1 MRFSF
6 PGRPSA
12 FPVAFLLA
20 LSAMILVFAGS
31 CARPP
36 QSDPAAARAGIEA
49 ANRDFSKGVAA
60 HDAKALALLYTEDA
74 KLLPPNAPPVL
85 GRDAIAKFWESLLEL
100 PIQSLAL
107 ETVEVH
113 GTGDEVTEEGR
124 YSLIGA
130 NGETVEVGKTLV
142 VWRKTDAGWRLY
154 RDMWSSDAPAT
165 APATADTT
173 AVPAKG

>member
-6 PGRPSA
+6 PGRTSA
-12 FPVAFLLA
+12 FPITFLLA
-20 LSAMILVFAGS
+20 LFAMVLVFAGS

-36 QSDPAAARAGIEA
+36 QSDPAAARAGIES

-74 KLLPPNAPPVL
+74 KLLPPNAQPVL
-85 GRDAIAKFWESLLEL
+85 RQDAIAKYWESLLEL

-107 ETVEVH
+107 ETVDIY
-113 GTGDEVTEEGR
+113 GSGDEVTEEGR
-124 YSLIGA
+124 YTLIGTK
-130 NGETVEVGKTLV
+130 GETIEAGKTLV
-142 VWRKTDAGWRLY
+142 VWRKTDAGWRLH

-165 APATADTT
+165 ASASADTS
-173 AVPAKG
+173 AAPVKE